1 VRHSKRNSQ
10 GSFERCKNKSER
22 SGRSQEKSPIEFIKE
37 DQKKDHVLNYFS
49 ELEEPVMKQ
58 KLKAKT
64 FVLAFWRPGVG
75 LQPLPSV
82 HG

>member
-1 VRHSKRNSQ
+1 MPGGEFMEEELCDFFR
-10 GSFERCKNKSER
+10 
-22 SGRSQEKSPIEFIKE
+22 RSQEKSPIEFIKV
-37 DQKKDHVLNYFS
+37 DLKKDHVLNYFS
-49 ELEEPVMKQ
+49 EPEEPVMHQ